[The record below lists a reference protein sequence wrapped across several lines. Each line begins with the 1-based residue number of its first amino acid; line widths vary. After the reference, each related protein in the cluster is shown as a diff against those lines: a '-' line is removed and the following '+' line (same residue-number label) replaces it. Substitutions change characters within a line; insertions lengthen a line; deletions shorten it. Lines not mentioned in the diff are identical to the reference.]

1 MKLEVREFID
11 LLNEYQ
17 SKNPKELIMD
27 LDYINENLTVKA
39 SEGFLDF
46 FEDKYP
52 EYDIEK
58 SIVNYIEYKINLY
71 KESIL

>member
-17 SKNPKELIMD
+17 GRNPKELIMD
-27 LDYINENLTVKA
+27 LDYINENLTVRA

-52 EYDIEK
+52 GYDVEG
-58 SIVNYIEYKINLY
+58 SIVDYIEYKVNLY